1 MLRLVVRRCDKVLLL
16 SQMAAAPFA
25 PPPRSMSQS
34 PDVATGKA
42 ASKIEAHGF
51 SIRCGPHN
59 GSQVVRSVQPRG
71 RRAHPSTARLALYL
85 GFSSPQQQTGYA
97 PQSARASGAPLG
109 LALRVANDDVGTP
122 RWTAA
127 RRERR
132 TPSDCPVRPRE
143 WAPASP
149 ERAAGRSGRARRGS
163 RCSPRAA
170 EGPIRL
176 APRAG
181 PAGTAGTS
189 LPCFGQLSTTVGCK
203 HVTAGCGSHVPGP
216 IPALSFRVNS
226 VLFQVSNNHTV
237 AVRQRLG
244 CNG

>member
-1 MLRLVVRRCDKVLLL
+1 MLRLIVCRCDKVLLL

-25 PPPRSMSQS
+25 PPPSSMSQS

-85 GFSSPQQQTGYA
+85 GFSSPQQQTGNA
-97 PQSARASGAPLG
+97 PQSARAPSAPLG
-109 LALRVANDDVGTP
+109 VALRVANDDVDTP

-132 TPSDCPVRPRE
+132 TPSDCPVRPRGVG
-143 WAPASP
+143 
-149 ERAAGRSGRARRGS
+149 AGIARARRGAIGTGRARQPLFAAS
-163 RCSPRAA
+163 RRGADSAA
-170 EGPIRL
+170 GGP
-176 APRAG
+176 G

-203 HVTAGCGSHVPGP
+203 HVTAGCGSHVPRTDSRPVISRKFGA
-216 IPALSFRVNS
+216 IS
-226 VLFQVSNNHTV
+226 
-237 AVRQRLG
+237 G
-244 CNG
+244 I